1 MQKIEF
7 FFDYICPFCYRSF
20 QQLKEVIPDY
30 PNISITF
37 SPCEIH
43 PRPQKHGRHSDLCIQ
58 GMFLAS
64 DRNVDLWEY
73 SQRIFD
79 GVFVQRTNIEVLENV
94 AALVSDLIPSD
105 VFIREISSG
114 KYEQALTDA
123 NRYAFD
129 TLGIEVVPHYK
140 CQKDELPSIEGVGV
154 VPEALVHFLQA
165 KE

>member
-20 QQLKEVIPDY
+20 QQLKEIIPDY
-30 PNISITF
+30 TNITIAF

-43 PRPQKHGRHSDLCIQ
+43 PRPERHGKHSDLCIQ

-64 DRNVDLWEY
+64 DLEVDLWEY
-73 SQRIFD
+73 SQRIFE
-79 GVFVQRTNIEVLENV
+79 GIFVKRTNIEVLEEV

-105 VFIREISSG
+105 LFIREISSG
-114 KYEQALTDA
+114 KYEQKLRDA
-123 NRYAFD
+123 NTYAFQ

-140 CQKDELPSIEGVGV
+140 AGSEQLPSLEGIGV
-154 VPEALVHFLQA
+154 VPEALVRFLHSNN
-165 KE
+165 